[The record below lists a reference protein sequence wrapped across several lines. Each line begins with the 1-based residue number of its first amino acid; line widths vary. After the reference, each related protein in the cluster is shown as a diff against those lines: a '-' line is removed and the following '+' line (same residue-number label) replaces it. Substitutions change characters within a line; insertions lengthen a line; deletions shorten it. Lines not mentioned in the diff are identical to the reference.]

1 MYNQYREGWIEVI
14 CGCMFA
20 GKTEELIRRINVLSY
35 ARKNILVFKPKIDDR
50 YSTTEIASHAG
61 SKVPCIVISEA
72 KEILNHVNYDTDVV
86 AIDEVQFFDEDVV
99 DICEYL
105 ADSGLRVMV
114 AGLDKDFRGEP
125 FGVLPDLLTRA
136 EFVTKLTAVC
146 AKCGAPATRT
156 QRIING
162 KPASFNDPIVLVG
175 AKEAYEPRC
184 RHCHEIVEKP
194 IKFENQKKIQFR
206 PRKISSGS

>member
-50 YSTTEIASHAG
+50 YSTAEIASHAG

-206 PRKISSGS
+206 PRK

>member
-1 MYNQYREGWIEVI
+1 MYHQYREGYIEVI

-206 PRKISSGS
+206 PRK

>member
-61 SKVPCIVISEA
+61 SKVPWIVISEA
-72 KEILNHVNYDTDVV
+72 KEILDHVNYDTDVV

-206 PRKISSGS
+206 PRK

>member
-50 YSTTEIASHAG
+50 YSTTGIASHAG

-206 PRKISSGS
+206 PRK

>member
-72 KEILNHVNYDTDVV
+72 KEILDHVNYDTDVV

-206 PRKISSGS
+206 SRKKVG

>member
-72 KEILNHVNYDTDVV
+72 KEILDHVNYDTDVV

-206 PRKISSGS
+206 SRK

>member
-72 KEILNHVNYDTDVV
+72 KEILDHVNYDTDVV

-194 IKFENQKKIQFR
+194 IKFENQKKIQFKS
-206 PRKISSGS
+206 RK